1 MIILTKLDINLE
13 SKTLLIFNVVS
24 IINNNYKIV
33 SKLVSK
39 LAIKVLATNILDFK
53 SISKIL
59 IKTNL
64 EYE

>member
-1 MIILTKLDINLE
+1 
-13 SKTLLIFNVVS
+13 VVS
-24 IINNNYKIV
+24 SINNNYKIV

-39 LAIKVLATNILDFK
+39 LVKKVLATNILDFK